1 MYSDNEKKRS
11 IWRWLAPLLA
21 AVCLIAGVHFS
32 HVGRDLTDEG
42 AAAIREA
49 VERVYPPDLEYL
61 QENYG
66 LQVNTKDFYVTY
78 DAFASNLPPEV
89 IVQPKGGSR

>member
-49 VERVYPPDLEYL
+49 VERSAQQCYAVEGVYPPDLEYL

-66 LQVNTKDFYVTY
+66 LQVNTKDLYVTY
-78 DAFASNLPPEV
+78 DAFASNLPP
-89 IVQPKGGSR
+89 